1 MPSSFFNSK
10 PYKFG
15 LTLSGGGSKCMAQI
29 GMLQYLDEQ
38 GVKPDVI
45 SGASGGA
52 LVGALYAAG
61 HSPEKILT
69 FFVESQMFKVSS
81 FSFNKLGLIN
91 SEKLHSHFHG
101 WIKRDNFDALDI
113 PLFVATTDLNAAQ
126 QVVIK
131 EGELIQ
137 ALLASAA
144 YPGMFTPVKIGDK
157 LFADGGITNNYP
169 TDLIHGLCRAHL
181 GMYLSPL
188 EHKANHEF
196 SDAFDILDRVFEI
209 YSSTHLLKSIK
220 LPDISLSPEG
230 IDRWG
235 AFNVNNDSLK
245 TLYTL
250 GYETTR
256 DYFETEGAE
265 WLEQVK
271 KSLAKRSLFESL
283 TG

>member
-15 LTLSGGGSKCMAQI
+15 LTLSGGGAKCMAQI
-29 GMLQYLDEQ
+29 GMLKHLDEQ

-61 HSPEKILT
+61 HSPDKVFT
-69 FFVESQMFKVSS
+69 FFIESQMFKASN

-91 SEKLHSHFHG
+91 AEKLNRHFHG
-101 WIKRDNFDALDI
+101 WIKRDNFDTLDI
-113 PLFVATTDLNAAQ
+113 PLYIAATDLNTAQ
-126 QVVIK
+126 QVVFK

-137 ALLASAA
+137 PLLASAA

-169 TDLIHGLCRAHL
+169 TDLIHDLCRSHL

-188 EHKANHEF
+188 EHKDNHEF
-196 SDAFDILDRVFEI
+196 SDAFDVLDRVFEI
-209 YSSTHLLKSIK
+209 YSSAHLLKSIK

-230 IDRWG
+230 IDKWG
-235 AFNVNNDSLK
+235 AFNVSNESLK
-245 TLYTL
+245 ALYEL
-250 GYETTR
+250 GYETTQE
-256 DYFETEGAE
+256 YFSGEGAE
-265 WLEQVK
+265 WLEELK
-271 KSLAKRSLFESL
+271 KSLAKKSFLDGL

>member
-1 MPSSFFNSK
+1 MPASLFNPK

-15 LTLSGGGSKCMAQI
+15 LTLSGGGAKCMAQI

-61 HSPEKILT
+61 HSPENILS
-69 FFVESQMFKVSS
+69 FFIESQMFKASS

-91 SEKLHSHFHG
+91 AEKLKRHFHG

-113 PLFVATTDLNAAQ
+113 PLYVAATDLNAAQ
-126 QVVIK
+126 QVVFK

-144 YPGMFTPVKIGDK
+144 YPGMFTPVKIGDT

-188 EHKANHEF
+188 EHKASHEF
-196 SDAFDILDRVFEI
+196 TDAFDVIDRVFEI
-209 YSSTHLLKSIK
+209 YSSAHLLKSIQ
-220 LPDISLSPEG
+220 LPDINLAPEG
-230 IDRWG
+230 IDKWG
-235 AFNVNNDSLK
+235 AFNVNNGSLT
-245 TLYTL
+245 TLYNL

-256 DYFETEGAE
+256 DYFSGEGAP
-265 WLEQVK
+265 WLEELK
-271 KSLAKRSLFESL
+271 KSLTKKSLLDSF
-283 TG
+283 TR

>member
-1 MPSSFFNSK
+1 MPASLFNPK

-15 LTLSGGGSKCMAQI
+15 LTLSGGGAKCMAQI
-29 GMLQYLDEQ
+29 GMLQYLEEQ

-61 HSPEKILT
+61 HSPENILS
-69 FFVESQMFKVSS
+69 FFIESQIFKASS

-91 SEKLHSHFHG
+91 AEKLNRHFHG
-101 WIKRDNFDALDI
+101 WIKQDSFDALDI
-113 PLFVATTDLNAAQ
+113 PLYVAATDLNAAQ
-126 QVVIK
+126 QVVFH

-137 ALLASAA
+137 PLLASAA

-169 TDLIHGLCRAHL
+169 TDLIHDRCRAHL

-188 EHKANHEF
+188 EHKENHEF
-196 SDAFDILDRVFEI
+196 SDAFDVIDRVFEI
-209 YSSTHLLKSIK
+209 YSSAHLLKSIK
-220 LPDISLSPEG
+220 LPDINLAPEG
-230 IDRWG
+230 IDKWG
-235 AFNVNNDSLK
+235 AFNVNTDSLNQ
-245 TLYTL
+245 LYAM
-250 GYETTR
+250 GYQTTR
-256 DYFETEGAE
+256 DYFSGEGAE
-265 WLEQVK
+265 WLEELK
-271 KSLAKRSLFESL
+271 KSLSKKSFLENL